1 MSMDSRIA
9 NKDKTILSLQL
20 EELEPVFMGKI
31 AKTWSF
37 SKVFFGRVC
46 NPLFM
51 VLCVGVLYPYLL
63 AFVAN
68 IYFNADTHIIVLHP
82 YTYIYLLCIILSW
95 FKKVDF
101 VLHITSNCL
110 VLITMITNLCS
121 PGIFTVEM
129 CAKIF
134 AMGFICHENSYL
146 RYCHLSMLVCSIRI
160 VPQGKLQLVLIL
172 AIMSLG
178 RGILYYL
185 ILNAHKPYQ
194 FQTTPNTITI
204 TRMDIGGSICHLVNL
219 SIFMFLK
226 QLQYFSKIPVGM
238 FIQWDQ

>member
-37 SKVFFGRVC
+37 SKVFFGCVC

-82 YTYIYLLCIILSW
+82 HILYMLCIMSWYESW
-95 FKKVDF
+95 FYYV
-101 VLHITSNCL
+101 HTSNCL

-178 RGILYYL
+178 RVILYYL
-185 ILNAHKPYQ
+185 ILKVHKPYQ

>member
-1 MSMDSRIA
+1 MSNCVVSSSTIQASVSWSWSILLFFCHRQYPNVLLQVMSMDSRIA

-37 SKVFFGRVC
+37 SSLFWYVC

-68 IYFNADTHIIVLHP
+68 IYFNADTHTIVLHP
-82 YTYIYLLCIILSW
+82 HILYMLCIMSWYESW
-95 FKKVDF
+95 FYYV
-101 VLHITSNCL
+101 HTSNCL

-178 RGILYYL
+178 RV
-185 ILNAHKPYQ
+185 
-194 FQTTPNTITI
+194 ITI
-204 TRMDIGGSICHLVNL
+204 
-219 SIFMFLK
+219 FLK
-226 QLQYFSKIPVGM
+226 KSCWYVHTVRSIK
-238 FIQWDQ
+238 

>member
-1 MSMDSRIA
+1 MDSRIA

-82 YTYIYLLCIILSW
+82 NTYVFALHHCRD
-95 FKKVDF
+95 KKVDF
-101 VLHITSNCL
+101 FCTLL
-110 VLITMITNLCS
+110 LIAL
-121 PGIFTVEM
+121 F
-129 CAKIF
+129 
-134 AMGFICHENSYL
+134 
-146 RYCHLSMLVCSIRI
+146 
-160 VPQGKLQLVLIL
+160 
-172 AIMSLG
+172 
-178 RGILYYL
+178 
-185 ILNAHKPYQ
+185 
-194 FQTTPNTITI
+194 
-204 TRMDIGGSICHLVNL
+204 
-219 SIFMFLK
+219 
-226 QLQYFSKIPVGM
+226 
-238 FIQWDQ
+238 

>member
-1 MSMDSRIA
+1 MSWSSSILLFLCHRQYPNVLLQVMSMDSRIA

-82 YTYIYLLCIILSW
+82 HISFMLCIIVVTWELT
-95 FKKVDF
+95 
-101 VLHITSNCL
+101 LLCTL
-110 VLITMITNLCS
+110 LLIAL
-121 PGIFTVEM
+121 FWLQ
-129 CAKIF
+129 
-134 AMGFICHENSYL
+134 SYL
-146 RYCHLSMLVCSIRI
+146 II
-160 VPQGKLQLVLIL
+160 VIFFTLTQFLENKIYTQKTRKLRQ
-172 AIMSLG
+172 
-178 RGILYYL
+178 
-185 ILNAHKPYQ
+185 
-194 FQTTPNTITI
+194 NT
-204 TRMDIGGSICHLVNL
+204 
-219 SIFMFLK
+219 
-226 QLQYFSKIPVGM
+226 Q
-238 FIQWDQ
+238 

>member
-37 SKVFFGRVC
+37 AKVFFGRVC

-82 YTYIYLLCIILSW
+82 HTLHIYLHHCRD
-95 FKKVDF
+95 KKVDF
-101 VLHITSNCL
+101 ALHFTSNCF
-110 VLITMITNLCS
+110 VLITIITNLCS

-160 VPQGKLQLVLIL
+160 VSQGKLQLVLIL
-172 AIMSLG
+172 AIMSYW
-178 RGILYYL
+178 RFKRYYL
-185 ILNAHKPYQ
+185 ILNVHISSQ
-194 FQTTPNTITI
+194 FQITLNTFAIS
-204 TRMDIGGSICHLVNL
+204 RMGIGGSIC
-219 SIFMFLK
+219 
-226 QLQYFSKIPVGM
+226 
-238 FIQWDQ
+238 

>member
-51 VLCVGVLYPYLL
+51 VLCFGVLYPYLL

-82 YTYIYLLCIILSW
+82 HTYIIIVVIRKLTLFYTLLLIALFRLQSSPI
-95 FKKVDF
+95 F
-101 VLHITSNCL
+101 VLQEYSL
-110 VLITMITNLCS
+110 WR
-121 PGIFTVEM
+121 
-129 CAKIF
+129 CAPRYLQWASF
-134 AMGFICHENSYL
+134 AMRTRTSGIVNVRMRYKNSDP
-146 RYCHLSMLVCSIRI
+146 RQASIGVNI
-160 VPQGKLQLVLIL
+160 SNNV
-172 AIMSLG
+172 
-178 RGILYYL
+178 
-185 ILNAHKPYQ
+185 
-194 FQTTPNTITI
+194 
-204 TRMDIGGSICHLVNL
+204 IGSNVSSVI
-219 SIFMFLK
+219 I
-226 QLQYFSKIPVGM
+226 
-238 FIQWDQ
+238 

>member
-31 AKTWSF
+31 AKAWSF
-37 SKVFFGRVC
+37 SKVFFGCVC

-101 VLHITSNCL
+101 VLHITSNCF
-110 VLITMITNLCS
+110 VLITSITIS
-121 PGIFTVEM
+121 PIFLSQEYSLWR
-129 CAKIF
+129 CAPRYLLWASF
-134 AMGFICHENSYL
+134 AMRTRTSG
-146 RYCHLSMLVCSIRI
+146 I
-160 VPQGKLQLVLIL
+160 VNVW
-172 AIMSLG
+172 
-178 RGILYYL
+178 
-185 ILNAHKPYQ
+185 H
-194 FQTTPNTITI
+194 T
-204 TRMDIGGSICHLVNL
+204 V
-219 SIFMFLK
+219 
-226 QLQYFSKIPVGM
+226 
-238 FIQWDQ
+238 